1 MFNRTAIF
9 DKHGLVRKTTVTTFP
24 PSCLALLAF
33 LAMLARV
40 KEILDYFLHL
50 DVKLAELVA
59 LYGGWIYGILFAII
73 FCETGLVVTPFLPGD
88 SLLFAV
94 GAISHTVNL
103 NLWICGFLM
112 LAAAILGDIVNYW
125 IGRIAGRW
133 MMKTFP
139 RIVKKEYIDK
149 THHFFQKYGGKTIII
164 ARFLPIVRTF
174 APFVAG
180 MGHMDV
186 KKFMSFNVTGAVL
199 WVGLLI
205 PAGYFFG
212 RIPVVKEN
220 FELVV
225 FGIIGFSLLPMVIEF
240 LKHKLAKRTENS

>member
-1 MFNRTAIF
+1 VFY
-9 DKHGLVRKTTVTTFP
+9 DKH
-24 PSCLALLAF
+24 
-33 LAMLARV
+33 
-40 KEILDYFLHL
+40 
-50 DVKLAELVA
+50 
-59 LYGGWIYGILFAII
+59 
-73 FCETGLVVTPFLPGD
+73 
-88 SLLFAV
+88 
-94 GAISHTVNL
+94 
-103 NLWICGFLM
+103 
-112 LAAAILGDIVNYW
+112 
-125 IGRIAGRW
+125 
-133 MMKTFP
+133 
-139 RIVKKEYIDK
+139 
-149 THHFFQKYGGKTIII
+149 GGKTIVL

-180 MGHMDV
+180 MGHMDA

-212 RIPVVKEN
+212 SIPVVKEN